1 MDLAAL
7 PLHRKPRK
15 ATNMDRIR
23 VREFVK
29 LVRQGESEID
39 AFWHVASHQHYGFS
53 RLRGKAERPAEIKLY
68 RKLASL
74 LRRAAPELLEDARD
88 LATVRLSGLSDP
100 AVQAVGEVVTGDFTD
115 GSSARARLDAARV
128 ILGSLGVKDQAAAA
142 AAQANVH
149 VSLGDSLRAM
159 RHVEAEVADGGSA

>member
-1 MDLAAL
+1 
-7 PLHRKPRK
+7 
-15 ATNMDRIR
+15 MDRLR

-39 AFWHVASHQHYGFS
+39 AFWKVASHEGFGFS
-53 RLRGKAERPAEIKLY
+53 RLRGKAERPAEIKLM

-88 LATVRLSGLSDP
+88 LATVRLSGLSEP
-100 AVQAVGEVVTGDFTD
+100 AVQAVGEIVTGDFTD

-128 ILGSLGVKDQAAAA
+128 VLGSLGVRDQAAQA

-149 VSLGDSLRAM
+149 VSLGDGLRAM
-159 RHVEAEVADGGSA
+159 RHVASSVSDAPSGDG